1 MLALRFETTGSLDR
15 LVVRDLPKP
24 VPISDDVL
32 IQVKAAAVNPSD
44 IGNVLHGMKETTL
57 PRTPGRD
64 FSGIVVDG
72 PAKWIGKTVFGSG
85 GNLGFGRDGSHAE
98 FVLVPENAILP
109 MPKGL
114 TFEQSAAVGVAYM
127 TAWAALIKVAKLQR
141 GEVVLIPGTAGA
153 VGSAAA
159 RIAHKAGARVIGTV
173 RNAAGLAGVRDL
185 PVDTW
190 IDLEIEEL
198 SNGVRKATAGKG
210 VEVVFDLVGGSLFGN
225 CLASLAWRG
234 RQVAISSRSEPKVS
248 FNLTDFYHNE
258 SRLLGLDSLKFSFEE
273 AAQILLEL
281 TPGFESGEFPPPEV
295 QAFPLAKGPEVYREI
310 NESRLKGKVV
320 LVP

>member
-141 GEVVLIPGTAGA
+141 GEVVLILGTAGA